1 MVVPRPRWRFR
12 CDFLSKWHVW
22 PHQRPAT
29 PSRFQFPFWN
39 TGSNICVCFQP
50 RNCRY
55 FVFCRAQ
62 MVFTGFNVVG
72 TYWSALCATQ
82 RGWAAGTSWQWKAGT
97 WKKFAAARNKMFSH
111 IFVEFQRSYVSHN
124 FIVNQ
129 YFKVF
134 NWSCERHDAEALPAS
149 HSQRRMCRTPHQ
161 SHLEPR
167 QQSTTVDFLSL
178 WFHRSTTLC
187 WTCSEL
193 VIQFI
198 FCWWMHWQERQER
211 FSKALDSQTLSRVSC
226 IPRSP
231 VMPDSDGTDDK
242 KMLISGKWAS
252 WCTENL

>member
-1 MVVPRPRWRFR
+1 
-12 CDFLSKWHVW
+12 
-22 PHQRPAT
+22 
-29 PSRFQFPFWN
+29 
-39 TGSNICVCFQP
+39 
-50 RNCRY
+50 
-55 FVFCRAQ
+55 

-97 WKKFAAARNKMFSH
+97 WKKFAAARNKKFSH

-124 FIVNQ
+124 FTVNQ

-167 QQSTTVDFLSL
+167 QQSKTVDFLSL

-193 VIQFI
+193 VQFI
-198 FCWWMHWQERQER
+198 FCWWMHWHHWQERQER
-211 FSKALDSQTLSRVSC
+211 NVFFLRRWIRKHYPECPAFRGRRWCLTAMAQMTKKCWLAASEWVDEVLRICKTL
-226 IPRSP
+226 
-231 VMPDSDGTDDK
+231 
-242 KMLISGKWAS
+242 
-252 WCTENL
+252 